1 MTHVPEG
8 TTRSRINHPNIIR
21 KKHPRNP
28 ADYGDASITAKKARI
43 SIDITPRPKAQPK
56 PRSLIIRF
64 ASLPKQAKPIATQ
77 TEPLPPPPPKPI
89 NHHQKVIN
97 GIKHELARLQP
108 NSANLKAEKRK
119 LRSQEDTRFKSK
131 LSTYFPEYNEV
142 IGNEPKEYRKTLFQ
156 ISTLL

>member
-77 TEPLPPPPPKPI
+77 TEP
-89 NHHQKVIN
+89 
-97 GIKHELARLQP
+97 HELASLQP
-108 NSANLKAEKRK
+108 YSANLKAEKRK

-142 IGNEPKEYRKTLFQ
+142 IGNEPKEYRKLSSRF
-156 ISTLL
+156 LCCFDFMADF